1 MTKDK
6 KVADFTCILP
16 TMLCIAKKSPQE
28 HIRAQGSAHT
38 VGFQPIRTEL
48 GDDVLKGNLMNTGD
62 SY

>member
-1 MTKDK
+1 LHSK
-6 KVADFTCILP
+6 K
-16 TMLCIAKKSPQE
+16 KKNPQE

-38 VGFQPIRTEL
+38 VGFQPIKTEL